1 MKPRNDIRRIGLV
14 ANAEKPAAAPLL
26 RRIAELTRAT
36 GREVF
41 AERASSQMA
50 GLENSAAIE
59 GVRELARQTDLVLVL
74 GGDGTMLGVARQLA
88 GAMTPILGIN
98 IGGLGFLTG
107 ASADELEKALESLW
121 AHQYDIDA
129 RDLIRATGNA
139 SGQPIDQLALNDF
152 VISRGASSR
161 LIELEVCVDSE
172 VLTRYRCDG
181 LIVCTPTGSTAYSLA
196 AGGAVVTPNAQAL
209 TITPVCPHTLSNRSV
224 IISMDSVVEVK
235 ALSEKLEIFLNADGQ
250 VQLPLS
256 AGDTIRIERSPA
268 SVRLVRL
275 PGDTFFGTLRRKLN
289 WSGSSH

>member
-14 ANAEKPAAAPLL
+14 ANADKPAAAPLL
-26 RRIAELTRAT
+26 QRIADAARAS

-41 AERASSQMA
+41 AEGASAQMA
-50 GLENSAAIE
+50 NLAATSVE
-59 GVRELARQTDLVLVL
+59 SVRELARQTDIVLVL

-88 GAMTPILGIN
+88 GTLTPILGIN

-107 ASADELEKALESLW
+107 ASAAELDKALEALW
-121 AHQYDIDA
+121 THQYDIDT
-129 RDLIRATGNA
+129 RDLIRATGHANGEA
-139 SGQPIDQLALNDF
+139 IDQLALNDF
-152 VISRGASSR
+152 VVSRGASSR
-161 LIELEVCVDSE
+161 LIELEVRVDDE
-172 VLTRYRCDG
+172 ILTRYRCDG

-224 IISMDSVVEVK
+224 ILSMDSTVEVK

-250 VQLPLS
+250 VQLPLTS
-256 AGDTIRIERSPA
+256 GDTIRIQRSPA

-275 PGDTFFGTLRRKLN
+275 PGDSFFGTLRRKLN

>member
-14 ANAEKPAAAPLL
+14 ANTDKPAAVPLL
-26 RRIAELTRAT
+26 LQIAAAARAS

-41 AERASSQMA
+41 AEATTGAMA
-50 GLENSAAIE
+50 GFNATSVES
-59 GVRELARQTDLVLVL
+59 VRELARQTDIVLVL
-74 GGDGTMLGVARQLA
+74 GGDGTMLGAARQLA
-88 GAMTPILGIN
+88 GTMTPILGIN

-107 ASADELEKALESLW
+107 ASASELDKALEALW
-121 AHQYDIDA
+121 TLQFEIDT
-129 RDLIRATGNA
+129 RDLIRATGHA
-139 SGQPIDQLALNDF
+139 SGEPIDQLALNDF

-161 LIELEVCVDSE
+161 LIELEVRVDDE
-172 VLTRYRCDG
+172 ILTRYRCDG

-224 IISMDSVVEVK
+224 ILSMDSTVEVK

-250 VQLPLS
+250 VQLPLTT
-256 AGDTIRIERSPA
+256 GDTIRIERSPA

-275 PGDTFFGTLRRKLN
+275 PGDSFFGTLRRKLN